1 MMRHPDKIMIG
12 LGVALLLVLVVLQ
25 SLTLW
30 RNSREIVAGIDAA
43 RQLEAAVDKND
54 FPPPEHDA
62 AEHSERVFR
71 AWEDMPLAEPLGEWD
86 FYPKPGAGN

>member
-1 MMRHPDKIMIG
+1 MMRYPDKVVIG
-12 LGVALLLVLVVLQ
+12 LGAALLLVLAGSQ

-43 RQLEAAVDKND
+43 RQLEAEIDKND

-62 AEHSERVFR
+62 TVHSGRVFR
-71 AWEDMPLAEPLGEWD
+71 AWEDLPLVAPLDEWD
-86 FYPKPGAGN
+86 FYPQPGGRK